1 MSKSEKLL
9 DMYESQTNST
19 NENESQIVVESCCDA
34 LCDSCICCTGCAG
47 GECC

>member
-9 DMYESQTNST
+9 DMYENQTNT
-19 NENESQIVVESCCDA
+19 ANENESEIVVESCCDA
-34 LCDSCICCTGCAG
+34 LCDSCVCCTWCVS